1 MAIQLIQVNG
11 DQSEGTNFIGWTLM
25 RLDMG
30 DCGAIEDGIKII
42 AAINRAV
49 KRKGLSDDKKKDMK
63 ELRDTLKKMIRRLE
77 E

>member
-1 MAIQLIQVNG
+1 M
-11 DQSEGTNFIGWTLM
+11 LM

-42 AAINRAV
+42 AAINRAL
-49 KRKGLSDDKKKDMK
+49 KRKDLSDDKKKDMK